1 MSQDFQKIFKTPKY
15 TGITLSL
22 LSMFVLASMFVVW
35 EKMPQE
41 NSTTSSQYLHVWA
54 EDCMEGVLSLA
65 KSDFESEIK
74 SKVKIKYF
82 SISTMNTVLSGNA
95 EPWPDL
101 FITTDFNDSYSEQ
114 IIGLSAERIPLA
126 YHPIR
131 TGRNKELSKALVWAH
146 VSKDSENPTV
156 ALCFSRFLA
165 APSRG
170 QFCFAQ
176 LQWTGVDGDKWKA
189 LPEIKIFADRQL
201 EKKMKP
207 ALQFSARREGITF
220 DTNFQSSKQ
229 ITDTL
234 AILKQ
239 SKAKEYLP
247 DIIISLHPIH
257 STMGLYK
264 EQNKSTEGV
273 KAYSLDR
280 GKYPHLSKRILTTI
294 RNTKFN

>member
-41 NSTTSSQYLHVWA
+41 NSPTSSQHLHVWA
-54 EDCMEGVLSLA
+54 EDCLEGVLSLA
-65 KSDFESEIK
+65 KSDFESEMK
-74 SKVKIKYF
+74 SVVHMKYF
-82 SISTMNTVLSGNA
+82 SISAMRTVLSGNA

-131 TGRNKELSKALVWAH
+131 TGRNKELSKSLVRAH
-146 VSKDSENPTV
+146 VSKVSQKPSE

-201 EKKMKP
+201 QQKIQP
-207 ALQFSARREGITF
+207 ALEFSAKREGITF
-220 DTNFQSSKQ
+220 NTNFQSSKQ
-229 ITDTL
+229 IAETL
-234 AILKQ
+234 TIL
-239 SKAKEYLP
+239 SKSEAKEYLP
-247 DIIISLHPIH
+247 DIIVTRSSIH
-257 STMGLYK
+257 LAEGLYK
-264 EQNKSTEGV
+264 EQKEWAESFQ
-273 KAYSLDR
+273 AYTLHK
-280 GKYPHLSKRILTTI
+280 GKHSNLSKRILTTI
-294 RNTKFN
+294 RNDKFK